1 MSIVTLN
8 EESQSRWIADGA
20 EARRYEYPLTKD
32 DLVIDLGAYR
42 GEWASEIWDRYKCQI
57 IVVDPGPWI
66 VGFPRGGVINK
77 AAWTR
82 DGLLAFGGAYYYSSS
97 FETPDTEYPCFDVRT
112 LLEPHDHIALLKVNI
127 EGAEYDLLN
136 WIIDAG
142 LHERIQ
148 NLQVQFHLIEG
159 LPVDKWYLDIA
170 SKLSESHRLTF
181 QYEFCWENWERL

>member
-1 MSIVTLN
+1 MSRVTLN

-66 VGFPRGGVINK
+66 VGFPHGEVINK
-77 AAWTR
+77 AA
-82 DGLLAFGGAYYYSSS
+82 GIGNAKVQFGGQFYYTSS
-97 FETPDTEYPCFDVRT
+97 FEEPTHEFETFD
-112 LLEPHDHIALLKVNI
+112 INALVSSFDEVALCKINV
-127 EGAEYDLLN
+127 EGMEYDILPRL
-136 WIIDAG
+136 IEDG
-142 LHERIQ
+142 LHKRIR

-170 SKLSESHRLTF
+170 SKLSETHRLDW
-181 QYEFCWENWERL
+181 QYPFCWESWRRK